1 MRKRGWKL
9 ALLAGAMSAA
19 ILSGCSA
26 SSGSAAT
33 AAQTEAQTTEAETTE
48 AETAAETEESAEA
61 GTEESAEAQGDE
73 NAASS
78 EDGPLVIADQGIFSS
93 GGITVTSEG
102 TFNPKDHW
110 EETGAGQT
118 AHVDHAN
125 VLYQIPENE
134 TELPMVFLH
143 GYGQS
148 RMGWM
153 TTPDGRE
160 GWSDMFLRKGHSV
173 FLIDEPRRGEAGA
186 TSVSG
191 DISTKTLDQRWYTQF
206 RIGRWENGKSVPN
219 EGSQFPND
227 DASVDQFFRQ
237 MTPDTGMTS
246 DMGSDFDG
254 DMVAQAVAAAI
265 DDVYEMTGKD
275 SILVTHSQGGR
286 AGWLTVQYTDHVA
299 AIVAIEPG
307 GAPEVDSEDYQAVV
321 DAGIPVVMYFGDYID
336 NGDPAIQ
343 ATAAWQGMRQTCYDF
358 ADAYTAAGLTAEV
371 IDLPKEGITG
381 NDHFIFQDLNNDVV
395 ADHVENWL
403 QEHVEAE

>member
-1 MRKRGWKL
+1 MRKRNLMRL
-9 ALLAGAMSAA
+9 AAVLTAGVMMAT
-19 ILSGCSA
+19 GCSNGA
-26 SSGSAAT
+26 SAPTEGTT
-33 AAQTEAQTTEAETTE
+33 AESTEAETTE
-48 AETAAETEESAEA
+48 AESTEAESAQAEDAESAE
-61 GTEESAEAQGDE
+61 GEETDSASDEAQG
-73 NAASS
+73 
-78 EDGPLVIADQGIFSS
+78 DGPLVIADQGIFSA

-102 TFNPKDHW
+102 TFNPEDHW

-118 AHVDHAN
+118 SHVDHAN
-125 VLYQIPENE
+125 VLYQIPEDE
-134 TELPMVFLH
+134 TGLPMVFLH

-160 GWSDMFLRKGHSV
+160 GWSDMFLRMGHSV

>member
-1 MRKRGWKL
+1 MRNQKWMRL
-9 ALLAGAMSAA
+9 AAMAAAGMVFVTGCGSSA
-19 ILSGCSA
+19 GTSA
-26 SSGSAAT
+26 STT
-33 AAQTEAQTTEAETTE
+33 AVQTESSTEAES
-48 AETAAETEESAEA
+48 AETENTEANSEEAAEN
-61 GTEESAEAQGDE
+61 TE
-73 NAASS
+73 AADN
-78 EDGPLVIADQGIFSS
+78 EDALVLADQGMFSA

-102 TFNPKDHW
+102 TFDPENHW

-125 VLYQIPENE
+125 VFYQIPENE
-134 TELPMVFLH
+134 TGLPMVFLH

-160 GWSDMFLRKGHSV
+160 GWSDMFLKKGHGV

-206 RIGRWENGKSVPN
+206 RIGRWEDGKSVAN

-227 DASVDQFFRQ
+227 DVSVDQFFRQ

-246 DMGSDFDG
+246 DMGADFDG
-254 DMVAQAVAAAI
+254 EMVAQAVAAAI
-265 DDVYEMTGKD
+265 DEVYEMTGKD
-275 SILVTHSQGGR
+275 SVLVTHSQGGR
-286 AGWLTVQYTDHVA
+286 AGWLVPKYTAHVA
-299 AIVAIEPG
+299 SIIAIEPG
-307 GAPEVDSEDYQAVV
+307 GGPEVDTEEYQAITEQE
-321 DAGIPVVMYFGDYID
+321 IPVAMYFGDYID
-336 NGDPAIQ
+336 NGDPEIQ

-358 ADAYTAAGLTAEV
+358 AEAYTALNGTAEV

-381 NDHFIFQDLNNDVV
+381 NDHFLFQDLNNDVI

-403 QEHVEAE
+403 QENVEG